1 MKANLEKKIQSHQD
15 IYSYLDSHKVKYEII
30 KHSKTFTLEQAAQA
44 CQIPRIALLRTVVL
58 EEEHGIIMAV
68 LPMDRLL
75 DFSALCKVLNRDMIP
90 AKHDVVSDLFKKC
103 EPGSYPPLP
112 EFFQIDA
119 ILDRS
124 IMALDDIYFEPGQH
138 DALIK
143 MKMEDFIGLQQ
154 NTWQGD
160 FSSPISYLAE
170 GEQDSES
177 IKQQVDQFTPQR
189 FQTRLQENIEL
200 PAIPAIASDILQLR
214 SNLNATASDLADI
227 VAKDPSLSAQLIKW
241 AQSPFYGYGGQ
252 ITSIECVIVKVLGFD
267 LVLNLSLGIALNRS
281 MKIPVDGPLGLKAYW
296 KFSIYTALLAE
307 ALVKRMP
314 AKKRP
319 IVGLVYLSGLLHNFG
334 NLLLAELFPPQ
345 YFILNRYIEVNPNI
359 CLIEIEKHVLGVT
372 HTQIG
377 AWLLE
382 TWNLPKEVITA
393 VKGHHQEDYVS
404 ENAQYSN
411 LIYIA
416 TRLLKMHN
424 LGDARDCQL
433 SASILEALDLTLEDA
448 QLALTEI
455 MEQEDE
461 IFTIVNQL
469 T

>member
-1 MKANLEKKIQSHQD
+1 MKANPEKKTQLHQD
-15 IYSYLDSHKVKYEII
+15 VYSYLDSYNLKYEVI
-30 KHSKTFTLEQAAQA
+30 KHSKTFTLEQAAQL
-44 CQIPRIALLRTVVL
+44 CEIPRMALLRTVVL

-75 DFSALCKVLNRDMIP
+75 DFSALCKALNRDMTP
-90 AKHDVVSDLFKKC
+90 AKYGIVSELFKGC
-103 EPGSYPPLP
+103 ELGSYPPLP
-112 EFFQIDA
+112 ELFQVDA

-124 IMALDDIYFEPGQH
+124 IMALEYVYFEPGQH
-138 DALIK
+138 DAVIK
-143 MKMEDFIGLQQ
+143 MKREDFVALQPSA
-154 NTWQGD
+154 WQGD
-160 FSSPISYLAE
+160 FSEPISYLTE
-170 GEQDSES
+170 GEQDPDS

-189 FQTRLQENIEL
+189 FRMRLQENIEL
-200 PAIPAIASDILQLR
+200 PAIPVIAANILQLR
-214 SNLNATASDLADI
+214 SNVNATASDLADI
-227 VAKDPSLSAQLIKW
+227 VVKDPSLSAQLIKW
-241 AQSPFYGYGGQ
+241 AQSPFYGYAGK
-252 ITSIECVIVKVLGFD
+252 ITSIECAIVKVLGFD

-281 MKIPVDGPLGLKAYW
+281 LKIPVDGPLGLKAYW
-296 KFSIYTALLAE
+296 KFSIYTAILAE

-314 AKKRP
+314 VKKRP
-319 IVGLVYLSGLLHNFG
+319 IIGLVYLSGLLHNFG

-359 CLIEIEKHVLGVT
+359 CLTEIEKHVLGVT

-382 TWNLPKEVITA
+382 TWGLPKEVITA

-404 ENAQYSN
+404 ESAQYSN
-411 LIYIA
+411 LIYMA

-433 SASILEALDLTLEDA
+433 SASILEALGLTLKDA
-448 QLALTEI
+448 QLALTEV

-461 IFTIVNQL
+461 LSAIVNQI